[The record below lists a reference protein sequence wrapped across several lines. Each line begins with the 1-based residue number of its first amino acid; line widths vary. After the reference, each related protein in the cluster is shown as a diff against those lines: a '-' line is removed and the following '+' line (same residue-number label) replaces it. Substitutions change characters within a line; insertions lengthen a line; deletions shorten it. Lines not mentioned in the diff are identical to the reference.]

1 MQRVKDILGK
11 YYGAL
16 ICAALTLCPFF
27 AKAQVAADSSEE
39 CLHSEDLFM
48 KAYCTLQ
55 DFGRGVEKSSQD
67 LVNFALGVCP
77 SGMAVLEDHLSSCWI
92 CTLFYKI
99 FDAINLL
106 SSAVYE
112 YIRDPSITLMAMILA
127 FWIAFR
133 IGKVFINFQPPDPM
147 DFWNQNGQVF
157 FRVMFAT
164 ALLLQPVSVMSYW
177 IISPLVEF
185 GGGFTQIVLSSY
197 SGVASF
203 NATMEQLDSSSKDEK
218 FEEREKRQ
226 NEAFGIDLTTAASL
240 VQPGNPLALPMVVG
254 TRTLKAIETANYEKS
269 LETMQEQKTT
279 DKLNNL
285 IYCDIPEIT
294 EEEANAEGKVL
305 NTQTRAALEC
315 MVEGLYKELAFPLA
329 LGSTMICNA
338 WNANVFLG
346 IKLPSIGL
354 LLAGLIIWMA
364 GFFLLLFFAF
374 KIIDATMRLGVV
386 VSIMPLLIVA
396 WVFPQTVEYT
406 KKGFNMLLN
415 IIMIYIVL
423 AIVMALAIILILL
436 AFQGDGAENIR
447 QMFLENNIKGIDE
460 AIAFPSW
467 GFLLALSCFI
477 IAIKIIDTV
486 NTTASELTEVEF
498 GNNAADRVGVMISTI
513 TTNTIKSSATIAKT
527 GAMKAHS
534 FLKNSGWTK

>member
-1 MQRVKDILGK
+1 MQRIKDILSK

-16 ICAALTLCPFF
+16 LCAAFVLCPFF
-27 AKAQVAADSSEE
+27 AKAQSGADSADK
-39 CLHSEDLFM
+39 CLPGDDPFM

-55 DFGRGVEKSSQD
+55 DFGKGVEETAHD
-67 LVNFALGVCP
+67 LVNFVIGGCP

-92 CTLFYKI
+92 CRLFYKI

-127 FWIAFR
+127 LWIAFR
-133 IGKVFINFQPPDPM
+133 VGKVFISFKPPEPM
-147 DFWNQNGQVF
+147 DFWNQNGRVF

-185 GGGFTQIVLSSY
+185 GAGFTQIVLSSY

-203 NATMEQLDSSSKDEK
+203 NASMEQTVTSTKDEK

-226 NEAFGIDLTTAASL
+226 NQDFGIDLSTAATIASAT
-240 VQPGNPLALPMVVG
+240 NPSVLPQVAG
-254 TRTLKAIETANYEKS
+254 IKTLQAIENARYEKS
-269 LETMQEQKTT
+269 LEAMQEKKTT
-279 DKLNNL
+279 DNLNNL
-285 IYCDIPEIT
+285 IYCDIPDIT
-294 EEEANAEGKVL
+294 EAEAAAEGVL
-305 NTQTRAALEC
+305 LNSQTRASLEC
-315 MVEGLYKELAFPLA
+315 MIEGLYKEIAFPLA

-346 IKLPSIGL
+346 IRLPSPGL
-354 LLAGLIIWMA
+354 LLAGLLIWIT
-364 GFFLLLFFAF
+364 GFLLMLFFAF

-386 VSIMPLLIVA
+386 VSIMPLLVVA
-396 WVFPQTVEYT
+396 WVFPQTVEYA
-406 KKGFNMLLN
+406 KKGFNILLN

-423 AIVMALAIILILL
+423 AIVMALAIILLLL
-436 AFQGDGAENIR
+436 AFQAEGAENIR

-460 AIAFPSW
+460 VIAFPSW
-467 GFLLALSCFI
+467 GFLMALSCLFI
-477 IAIKIIDTV
+477 AVKILDTV
-486 NTTASELTEVEF
+486 NVTASELTEIEF
-498 GNNAADRVGVMISTI
+498 GINSADKVGVMAAAI
-513 TTNTIKSSATIAKT
+513 TTNTAK
-527 GAMKAHS
+527 GAVSIVKAGVNRLNAYRDKLHI
-534 FLKNSGWTK
+534 T